1 MAVSPLADFTILSKN
16 HGERPA
22 GQKIDVV
29 TIHCLVAQWDAKQI
43 GAYFNTTEVDPN
55 LGSPNY
61 GIGKDGKVVCCVPE
75 ELRSWCS
82 SNRDN
87 DGRAI
92 TIEVASDMTPPY
104 AVTTAA
110 YNKLIDLLVDIC
122 KRNNIDS
129 LKWCADPSLIG
140 QTDRQNMTVHR
151 WFANKSCP
159 GEWLYSRYSEIA
171 EKVNERLKTDNVWY
185 RVQVGAF
192 RKKENAKAYV
202 TKLKEIGI
210 DAFIVEGK

>member
-1 MAVSPLADFTILSKN
+1 MIVSPLANYTILSPN
-16 HGERPA
+16 HGSRPK

-29 TIHCLVAQWDAKQI
+29 TIHCLVAQWPAKQI
-43 GAYFNTTEVDPN
+43 GDYFSQESVAA
-55 LGSPNY
+55 SPNY
-61 GIGKDGKVVCCVPE
+61 GIGKDGSVVCCVPE

-92 TIEVASDMTPPY
+92 TIEVASDTFSPY
-104 AVTTAA
+104 AVRSEA
-110 YNKLIDLLVDIC
+110 YAKLIDLLVDIC
-122 KRNNIDS
+122 KRNGIAE
-129 LKWCADPSLIG
+129 LKWLADPAYIG
-140 QTDRQNMTVHR
+140 QPDKQNMTVHR

-171 EKVNERLKTDNVWY
+171 EKVNARLKTDNVWY

-202 TKLKEIGI
+202 NKLKEIGI